1 MAPQEHLPR
10 DTQTTSEEEWG
21 YTLMEFLGEN
31 WPYLLG
37 ILIVL
42 GVFLYSRYSWRKRHE
57 KNRMN

>member
-1 MAPQEHLPR
+1 MAIQEHLPR

-31 WPYLLG
+31 WPYLVG

-42 GVFLYSRYSWRKRHE
+42 GIFLYSRYSWRKRQE